1 MNLKDAPIKG
11 NESFLYSITYTEET
25 PENYVYSTRYKIEN
39 DIDEIILSEKLSPH
53 QEMKLEKIL
62 EVTVYDR
69 NHLILE
75 IFEKQGRAD
84 LAQTEREELEVLN
97 TFLPKQ
103 MTEEELM
110 PLIQKIISD
119 LGVTDAKEMGKVMGA
134 ANKEFAGKA
143 DGGTISKIVKQLLAQ

>member
-1 MNLKDAPIKG
+1 
-11 NESFLYSITYTEET
+11 
-25 PENYVYSTRYKIEN
+25 
-39 DIDEIILSEKLSPH
+39 
-53 QEMKLEKIL
+53 
-62 EVTVYDR
+62 
-69 NHLILE
+69 
-75 IFEKQGRAD
+75 

-103 MTEEELM
+103 MTEEELT

-143 DGGTISKIVKQLLAQ
+143 DGGTISKIVKQLLAS

>member
-1 MNLKDAPIKG
+1 MELEKKVMERLKEAMKSKDDAALRALRAIKAAILTAKTEKG
-11 NESFLYSITYTEET
+11 AGEMDEAKESQL
-25 PENYVYSTRYKIEN
+25 V
-39 DIDEIILSEKLSPH
+39 
-53 QEMKLEKIL
+53 MKLAKQRKESI
-62 EVTVYDR
+62 
-69 NHLILE
+69 E
-75 IFEKQGRAD
+75 IFEKQGRTD

-143 DGGTISKIVKQLLAQ
+143 DGGTISKIVKQLLA

>member
-1 MNLKDAPIKG
+1 MELEKKVMERLKEAMKSKDDAALRALRAIKAAILTAKTEKG
-11 NESFLYSITYTEET
+11 AGEMDEAKESQL
-25 PENYVYSTRYKIEN
+25 V
-39 DIDEIILSEKLSPH
+39 
-53 QEMKLEKIL
+53 MKLAKQRKESI
-62 EVTVYDR
+62 
-69 NHLILE
+69 E

-103 MTEEELM
+103 MTEEELT

-143 DGGTISKIVKQLLAQ
+143 DGGTISKIVKQLLAS

>member
-1 MNLKDAPIKG
+1 MELEKKVMERLKEAMKNKDDAALRALRAIKAAILTAKTEKG
-11 NESFLYSITYTEET
+11 AGEMDEAKESQL
-25 PENYVYSTRYKIEN
+25 V
-39 DIDEIILSEKLSPH
+39 
-53 QEMKLEKIL
+53 MKLAKQRKESI
-62 EVTVYDR
+62 
-69 NHLILE
+69 E

-103 MTEEELM
+103 MTEEELA

>member
-1 MNLKDAPIKG
+1 MELEKKVMERLKEAMKSKDDAALRALRAIKAAILTAKTEKG
-11 NESFLYSITYTEET
+11 AGEMDEAKESQL
-25 PENYVYSTRYKIEN
+25 V
-39 DIDEIILSEKLSPH
+39 
-53 QEMKLEKIL
+53 MKLAKQRKESI
-62 EVTVYDR
+62 
-69 NHLILE
+69 E

-103 MTEEELM
+103 MTEEELT

-143 DGGTISKIVKQLLAQ
+143 DGGTISKIVKQLFAQ

>member
-1 MNLKDAPIKG
+1 MELEKKVMERLKEAMKNKDDAALRALRAIKAAILTAKTEKG
-11 NESFLYSITYTEET
+11 AGEMDEAKESQL
-25 PENYVYSTRYKIEN
+25 V
-39 DIDEIILSEKLSPH
+39 
-53 QEMKLEKIL
+53 MKLAKQRKESI
-62 EVTVYDR
+62 
-69 NHLILE
+69 E

>member
-1 MNLKDAPIKG
+1 MELEKKVMERLKEAMKNKDDAALRALRAIKAAILTAKTEKG
-11 NESFLYSITYTEET
+11 AGEMDEAKESQL
-25 PENYVYSTRYKIEN
+25 V
-39 DIDEIILSEKLSPH
+39 
-53 QEMKLEKIL
+53 MKLAKQRKESI
-62 EVTVYDR
+62 
-69 NHLILE
+69 E

-84 LAQTEREELEVLN
+84 LAQTEREELEILN

-103 MTEEELM
+103 MTEEELA

>member
-1 MNLKDAPIKG
+1 MELEKKVMERLKEAMKSKDDAALRALRAIKAAILTAKTEKG
-11 NESFLYSITYTEET
+11 AGEMDEAKESQL
-25 PENYVYSTRYKIEN
+25 V
-39 DIDEIILSEKLSPH
+39 
-53 QEMKLEKIL
+53 MKLAKQRKESI
-62 EVTVYDR
+62 
-69 NHLILE
+69 E
-75 IFEKQGRAD
+75 IFEKQGRTD

-97 TFLPKQ
+97 AFLPKQ
-103 MTEEELM
+103 MTEEELT

>member
-1 MNLKDAPIKG
+1 MELEKKVMERLKEAMKSKDDAALRALRSIKAAILTAKTEKG
-11 NESFLYSITYTEET
+11 AGEMDEAKESQL
-25 PENYVYSTRYKIEN
+25 V
-39 DIDEIILSEKLSPH
+39 
-53 QEMKLEKIL
+53 MKLAKQRKESI
-62 EVTVYDR
+62 
-69 NHLILE
+69 E

-84 LAQTEREELEVLN
+84 LAKTEREELEVLN

-103 MTEEELM
+103 MTEEELT

-143 DGGTISKIVKQLLAQ
+143 DGGTISKIVKQLLAS

>member
-1 MNLKDAPIKG
+1 MELEKKVMERLKEAMKNKDEAALRALRAIKAAILTAKTEKG
-11 NESFLYSITYTEET
+11 AGEMDEAKESQL
-25 PENYVYSTRYKIEN
+25 V
-39 DIDEIILSEKLSPH
+39 
-53 QEMKLEKIL
+53 MKLAKQRKESI
-62 EVTVYDR
+62 
-69 NHLILE
+69 E

-103 MTEEELM
+103 MTEEELT

-143 DGGTISKIVKQLLAQ
+143 DGGTISKIVKQLLS

>member
-1 MNLKDAPIKG
+1 MELEKKVMERLKEAMKSKDDAALRALRAIKAAILTAKTEKG
-11 NESFLYSITYTEET
+11 AGEMDEAKESQL
-25 PENYVYSTRYKIEN
+25 V
-39 DIDEIILSEKLSPH
+39 
-53 QEMKLEKIL
+53 MKLAKQRKESI
-62 EVTVYDR
+62 
-69 NHLILE
+69 E
-75 IFEKQGRAD
+75 IFEKHGRAD

-103 MTEEELM
+103 MTEEELT

-143 DGGTISKIVKQLLAQ
+143 DGGTISKIVKQLLAS

>member
-1 MNLKDAPIKG
+1 MELEKKVMERLKEAMKSKDDAALRALRAIKAAILTAKTEKG
-11 NESFLYSITYTEET
+11 AGEMDEAKESQL
-25 PENYVYSTRYKIEN
+25 V
-39 DIDEIILSEKLSPH
+39 
-53 QEMKLEKIL
+53 MKLAKQRKESIG
-62 EVTVYDR
+62 
-69 NHLILE
+69 

-103 MTEEELM
+103 MTEEELT

>member
-1 MNLKDAPIKG
+1 MELEKKVMERLKEAMKSKDDAALRALRAIKAAILTAKTEKG
-11 NESFLYSITYTEET
+11 AGEMDEAKESQL
-25 PENYVYSTRYKIEN
+25 V
-39 DIDEIILSEKLSPH
+39 
-53 QEMKLEKIL
+53 MKLAKQRKESI
-62 EVTVYDR
+62 
-69 NHLILE
+69 E

-84 LAQTEREELEVLN
+84 LAKTEREELEVLN

-103 MTEEELM
+103 MTEEELT

-143 DGGTISKIVKQLLAQ
+143 DGGTISKIVKQLLAS

>member
-1 MNLKDAPIKG
+1 MELEKKVMERLKEAMKSKDDAALRALRAIKAAILTAKTEKG
-11 NESFLYSITYTEET
+11 AGEMDEAKESQL
-25 PENYVYSTRYKIEN
+25 V
-39 DIDEIILSEKLSPH
+39 
-53 QEMKLEKIL
+53 MKLAKQRKESI
-62 EVTVYDR
+62 
-69 NHLILE
+69 E

-103 MTEEELM
+103 MTEEELT

-134 ANKEFAGKA
+134 ANKEFAEKA
-143 DGGTISKIVKQLLAQ
+143 DGGTISKIVKQLLAS

>member
-1 MNLKDAPIKG
+1 MELEKKVMERLKEAMKSKDDAALRALRAIKAAILTAKTEKG
-11 NESFLYSITYTEET
+11 AGEMDEAKESQL
-25 PENYVYSTRYKIEN
+25 V
-39 DIDEIILSEKLSPH
+39 
-53 QEMKLEKIL
+53 MKLAKQRKESI
-62 EVTVYDR
+62 
-69 NHLILE
+69 E

>member
-1 MNLKDAPIKG
+1 MELEKKVMERLKEAMKSKDDAALRALRAIKAAILTAKTEKG
-11 NESFLYSITYTEET
+11 AGEMDEAKESQL
-25 PENYVYSTRYKIEN
+25 V
-39 DIDEIILSEKLSPH
+39 
-53 QEMKLEKIL
+53 MKLAKQRKESI
-62 EVTVYDR
+62 D
-69 NHLILE
+69 

-103 MTEEELM
+103 MTEEELT

-143 DGGTISKIVKQLLAQ
+143 DGGTISKIVKQLLAS

>member
-1 MNLKDAPIKG
+1 MELEKKVMERLKEAMKSKDDAALRALRAIKAAILTAKTEKG
-11 NESFLYSITYTEET
+11 AGEMDEAKESQL
-25 PENYVYSTRYKIEN
+25 V
-39 DIDEIILSEKLSPH
+39 
-53 QEMKLEKIL
+53 MKLAKQRKESI
-62 EVTVYDR
+62 
-69 NHLILE
+69 E
-75 IFEKQGRAD
+75 IFEKQGRPD

-103 MTEEELM
+103 MTEEELT

-143 DGGTISKIVKQLLAQ
+143 DGGTISKIVKQLLAS

>member
-1 MNLKDAPIKG
+1 MKSKDDAALRALRAIKAAILTAKTEKG
-11 NESFLYSITYTEET
+11 AGEMDEAKESQL
-25 PENYVYSTRYKIEN
+25 V
-39 DIDEIILSEKLSPH
+39 
-53 QEMKLEKIL
+53 MKLAKQRKESI
-62 EVTVYDR
+62 
-69 NHLILE
+69 E

-103 MTEEELM
+103 MTEEELT

>member
-1 MNLKDAPIKG
+1 MELEKKVMERLKEAMKSKDEAALRALRAIKAAILTAKTEKG
-11 NESFLYSITYTEET
+11 AGEMDEAKESQL
-25 PENYVYSTRYKIEN
+25 V
-39 DIDEIILSEKLSPH
+39 
-53 QEMKLEKIL
+53 MKLAKQRKESI
-62 EVTVYDR
+62 D
-69 NHLILE
+69 

-103 MTEEELM
+103 MSEEELT

-143 DGGTISKIVKQLLAQ
+143 DGGTISKIVKQLLAS

>member
-1 MNLKDAPIKG
+1 MELEKKVMERLKEAMKSKDDAALRALRAIKAAILTAKTEKG
-11 NESFLYSITYTEET
+11 AGEMDEAKESQL
-25 PENYVYSTRYKIEN
+25 V
-39 DIDEIILSEKLSPH
+39 
-53 QEMKLEKIL
+53 MKLAKQRKESI
-62 EVTVYDR
+62 
-69 NHLILE
+69 E

-97 TFLPKQ
+97 KFLPKQ
-103 MTEEELM
+103 MTEEELT

-143 DGGTISKIVKQLLAQ
+143 DGGTISKIVKQLLAS

>member
-1 MNLKDAPIKG
+1 MELEKKVMERLKEAMKSKDDAALRALRAIKAAILTAKTEKG
-11 NESFLYSITYTEET
+11 AGEMDEAKESQL
-25 PENYVYSTRYKIEN
+25 V
-39 DIDEIILSEKLSPH
+39 
-53 QEMKLEKIL
+53 MKLAKQRKESI
-62 EVTVYDR
+62 
-69 NHLILE
+69 E

-103 MTEEELM
+103 MTEEELT

>member
-1 MNLKDAPIKG
+1 MELEKKVMERLKEAMKSKDDAALRALRAIKAAILTAKTEKG
-11 NESFLYSITYTEET
+11 AGEMDEAKESQL
-25 PENYVYSTRYKIEN
+25 V
-39 DIDEIILSEKLSPH
+39 
-53 QEMKLEKIL
+53 MKLAKQRKESI
-62 EVTVYDR
+62 
-69 NHLILE
+69 E
-75 IFEKQGRAD
+75 IFEKQGRTD

-103 MTEEELM
+103 MTEEELT

>member
-1 MNLKDAPIKG
+1 MELEKKVMERLKEALKSKDDAALRALRAIKAAILTAKTEKG
-11 NESFLYSITYTEET
+11 AGEMDEAKESQL
-25 PENYVYSTRYKIEN
+25 V
-39 DIDEIILSEKLSPH
+39 
-53 QEMKLEKIL
+53 MKLAKQRKESI
-62 EVTVYDR
+62 
-69 NHLILE
+69 E

-103 MTEEELM
+103 MTEEELT

>member
-1 MNLKDAPIKG
+1 MELEKKVMERLKEAMKNKDDAALRALRAIKAAILTAKTEKG
-11 NESFLYSITYTEET
+11 AGEMDEAKESQL
-25 PENYVYSTRYKIEN
+25 V
-39 DIDEIILSEKLSPH
+39 
-53 QEMKLEKIL
+53 MKLAKQRKESI
-62 EVTVYDR
+62 
-69 NHLILE
+69 E

-103 MTEEELM
+103 MTEEELA

-143 DGGTISKIVKQLLAQ
+143 DGGTISRIVKQLLAQ

>member
-1 MNLKDAPIKG
+1 MELEKKVMERLKEAMKSKDEAALRALRAIKAAILTAKTEKG
-11 NESFLYSITYTEET
+11 AGEMDEAKESQL
-25 PENYVYSTRYKIEN
+25 V
-39 DIDEIILSEKLSPH
+39 
-53 QEMKLEKIL
+53 MKLAKQRKESI
-62 EVTVYDR
+62 D
-69 NHLILE
+69 

-84 LAQTEREELEVLN
+84 LAQTEREELEVLS

-103 MTEEELM
+103 MSEEELT

-143 DGGTISKIVKQLLAQ
+143 DGGTISKIVKQLLAS

>member
-1 MNLKDAPIKG
+1 MKSKDDAALRALRAIKAAILTAKTEKG
-11 NESFLYSITYTEET
+11 AGEMDEAKESQL
-25 PENYVYSTRYKIEN
+25 V
-39 DIDEIILSEKLSPH
+39 
-53 QEMKLEKIL
+53 MKLAKQRKESI
-62 EVTVYDR
+62 
-69 NHLILE
+69 E

-103 MTEEELM
+103 MTEEELT
-110 PLIQKIISD
+110 PFIQKIISD

>member
-1 MNLKDAPIKG
+1 MKSKDDAALRALRAIKAAILTAKTEKG
-11 NESFLYSITYTEET
+11 AGEMDEAKESQL
-25 PENYVYSTRYKIEN
+25 V
-39 DIDEIILSEKLSPH
+39 
-53 QEMKLEKIL
+53 MKLAKQRKESI
-62 EVTVYDR
+62 
-69 NHLILE
+69 E

-84 LAQTEREELEVLN
+84 LAKTEREELEVLN

-103 MTEEELM
+103 MTEEELT

-143 DGGTISKIVKQLLAQ
+143 DGGTISKIVKQLLAS

>member
-1 MNLKDAPIKG
+1 MELEKKVMERLKEAMKSKDDAALRALRAIKAAILTAKTEKG
-11 NESFLYSITYTEET
+11 AGEMDEAKESQL
-25 PENYVYSTRYKIEN
+25 V
-39 DIDEIILSEKLSPH
+39 
-53 QEMKLEKIL
+53 MKLAKQRKESI
-62 EVTVYDR
+62 
-69 NHLILE
+69 E

-103 MTEEELM
+103 MTEEELA

-143 DGGTISKIVKQLLAQ
+143 DGGTISRIVKQLLAQ